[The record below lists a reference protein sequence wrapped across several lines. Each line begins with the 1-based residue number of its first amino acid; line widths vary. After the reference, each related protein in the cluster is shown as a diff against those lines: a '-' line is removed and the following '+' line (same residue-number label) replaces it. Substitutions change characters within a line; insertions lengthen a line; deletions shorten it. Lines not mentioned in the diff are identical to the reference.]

1 MRPLWF
7 VLIIFTCLAL
17 AGCSSTPD
25 TADNLPTGDAAR
37 GAALFTQSINGA
49 PPCTQ
54 CHTLDDST
62 LIGPSLHGFASRGGA
77 RLDGV
82 SAREYAFRS
91 ITRPAS
97 YLVSGFGNLMYN
109 QYAQRL
115 STQQIADLI
124 AYLLTL

>member
-1 MRPLWF
+1 MRRLWS
-7 VLIIFTCLAL
+7 IFIVVTCLAL
-17 AGCSSTPD
+17 AGCSSAPD
-25 TADNLPTGDAAR
+25 TADGLPAGDAAR
-37 GAALFTQSINGA
+37 GAALFMQSINGA

-54 CHTLDDST
+54 CHTVDGST
-62 LIGPSLHGFASRGGA
+62 LIGPSLQGFASRGGS

-82 SAREYAFRS
+82 AAREYAYRS

-124 AYLLTL
+124 TYLLSL